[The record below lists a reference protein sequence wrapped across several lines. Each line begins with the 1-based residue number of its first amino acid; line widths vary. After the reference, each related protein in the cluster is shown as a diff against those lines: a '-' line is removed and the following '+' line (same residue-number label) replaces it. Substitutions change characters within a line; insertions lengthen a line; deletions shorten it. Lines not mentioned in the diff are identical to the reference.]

1 MTLVDV
7 LIIGAVAV
15 GGALF
20 LTAFYALV
28 IALVDPDEWPAVTE
42 RPFDW
47 ERD

>member
-7 LIIGAVAV
+7 LIIGAVAI

-28 IALVDPDEWPAVTE
+28 IALVDPDEWGQSSE